1 MKRCRL
7 TKIRESI
14 QAEKQTLLELA
25 VLIAGIGAVILA
37 ARSLPGISFSAG
49 LVFISA
55 VLICAVMYVL
65 FTARR
70 KWILKGSVLLLTVC
84 GTVGVARW
92 DLFTAQMSALA
103 GSLADPTA
111 QGETNVTYAL
121 LLMVDVLSVC
131 FFILE
136 LVWKQH
142 WLPYAAVTVVMASA
156 PLLGIEAG
164 IAPVILGLMFQIL
177 FWTMHTAGKRMKNQR
192 SSEEKR
198 ISLPVRCSAFMG
210 AVLCV
215 LVCSSVVITSIWGR
229 ELSDLVYT
237 GEGFV
242 SRSMQ
247 RITRGAEDSVAN
259 GYVSSG
265 NNYRTGETRLTVTLQ
280 QQPGEVLYLKGFTGG
295 EYTGGSWEPA
305 DDETIFREMAVQLQW
320 EEWEAWIRNM
330 YNNMY
335 FAMNRA
341 SAEGEPDPRVVLIT
355 HENQSYQTIYTPYY
369 YGWLDQQGGE
379 NEGYG
384 FLYYEESEMNVRW
397 DGLPGRFGR
406 IKDWYIQ
413 VRDAYMAEIPD
424 AYTAVPEELL
434 PRLSELCRDE
444 ESASLDEATAFIL
457 AALQSGASYTLTPG
471 RTPINE
477 DIVEYFL
484 FDNHEGYCV
493 HFASAATLMYR
504 LCGYPAR
511 YASGYALRPS
521 DFVRQEDGTWVAEV
535 TDESAHA
542 WTEIYMKDY
551 GWTPVEVTP
560 SSDGSYST
568 SYPGLD
574 TGTLEGLISEMGL
587 NINASGTNEVRTEDA
602 GTEQTSEGGSMGAG
616 FSLHIDLDRYHDL
629 LLVIAAVLAESL
641 ILLPLFV
648 DYGKLRRK
656 RKVERM
662 NCREVFGRLL
672 KRLHAA
678 GYMTGYNGMEEDFS
692 EKLSGVLSCVS
703 REEAERMVEIVS
715 REAYGRG
722 GTPEEDEE
730 FVRKI
735 YFRAEGWMRRRA
747 GNAKHR
753 K

>member
-1 MKRCRL
+1 
-7 TKIRESI
+7 
-14 QAEKQTLLELA
+14 
-25 VLIAGIGAVILA
+25 
-37 ARSLPGISFSAG
+37 
-49 LVFISA
+49 
-55 VLICAVMYVL
+55 
-65 FTARR
+65 
-70 KWILKGSVLLLTVC
+70 
-84 GTVGVARW
+84 
-92 DLFTAQMSALA
+92 
-103 GSLADPTA
+103 
-111 QGETNVTYAL
+111 
-121 LLMVDVLSVC
+121 
-131 FFILE
+131 
-136 LVWKQH
+136 
-142 WLPYAAVTVVMASA
+142 
-156 PLLGIEAG
+156 
-164 IAPVILGLMFQIL
+164 
-177 FWTMHTAGKRMKNQR
+177 MKNQR
-192 SSEEKR
+192 ASEEKR

-215 LVCSSVVITSIWGR
+215 LVCISVVITSIWGR

-369 YGWLDQQGGE
+369 YGWLDQQGDE

-444 ESASLDEATAFIL
+444 EPASLDETTAFIL

-602 GTEQTSEGGSMGAG
+602 GTKQTSEGGSMEAG
-616 FSLHIDLDRYHDL
+616 FSLQQ
-629 LLVIAAVLAESL
+629 
-641 ILLPLFV
+641 
-648 DYGKLRRK
+648 
-656 RKVERM
+656 
-662 NCREVFGRLL
+662 
-672 KRLHAA
+672 
-678 GYMTGYNGMEEDFS
+678 
-692 EKLSGVLSCVS
+692 
-703 REEAERMVEIVS
+703 
-715 REAYGRG
+715 GRG
-722 GTPEEDEE
+722 GMDGGDCQPGGVWARRDIGGRRG
-730 FVRKI
+730 V
-735 YFRAEGWMRRRA
+735 RAENLFSGRRLDA
-747 GNAKHR
+747 QTGGKR
-753 K
+753 KT